1 MLNQIRNERLYE
13 VKGYGSFESFVEREI
28 DINKAICLSCHVSPR
43 RCIKIRPW
51 PPVSSVRW
59 PLSPRSTAKS
69 SLHRSRV
76 QPEARP
82 AASRCTSNK
91 AERNGAASLLAL
103 LTALLCVL
111 ANAFFVAAEFALAR
125 VRPTALETQAR
136 AGDRS
141 AARALA
147 LTRRLNEFL
156 SATQLG
162 VTLASLALGWLG
174 EPALA
179 ELLREPLSHV
189 GLSVVAVHGVS
200 AAIAFI
206 TISMLHIVLGELVP
220 KSYAIV
226 RPEDIARWTALP
238 MTLFLY
244 ATYPVMRAL
253 TRISGAL
260 SARRASPAKKRKRR
274 PAKSRRQKIRLIVG
288 ATFGDSDREQQKRG
302 LIERVLR
309 ATDRPVRALMVP
321 RVDMYALSLVE
332 GIEQWSET
340 VRKTGFS
347 RYPVT
352 EDGNPDHIVGYI
364 YVKDLLLARQPAKGG
379 PRALTRDI
387 LFIPESLPVGQA
399 LARFQRSNIPIA
411 IVVDEYGGTSGLI
424 TVEDVVEELVGD
436 IHDELDVS
444 MPAIE
449 QRDDGTLIVAGTVPV
464 GDLPLQGLELDA
476 KALGDTVSG
485 FIIEQLGR
493 LAHPG
498 DRVQIGEYEATVED
512 VRRRRI
518 WRVAVRPHV
527 PSIRPSL
534 TPPRAEEPGQK

>member
-1 MLNQIRNERLYE
+1 M
-13 VKGYGSFESFVEREI
+13 
-28 DINKAICLSCHVSPR
+28 
-43 RCIKIRPW
+43 
-51 PPVSSVRW
+51 
-59 PLSPRSTAKS
+59 
-69 SLHRSRV
+69 
-76 QPEARP
+76 
-82 AASRCTSNK
+82 
-91 AERNGAASLLAL
+91 LAL
-103 LTALLCVL
+103 VTALLCVL

-125 VRPTALETQAR
+125 VRPTALEAL
-136 AGDRS
+136 ANGGDK
-141 AARALA
+141 AAERALR
-147 LTRRLNEFL
+147 LQRRMSEFL
-156 SATQLG
+156 STTQLG
-162 VTLASLALGWLG
+162 VTVASLALGWLG

-179 ELLREPLSHV
+179 EVLRDPLSQV
-189 GLSVVAVHGVS
+189 GLSSVAIHGVS
-200 AAIAFI
+200 AAIAFV

-220 KSYAIV
+220 KSLAII
-226 RPEDIARWTALP
+226 RTEDVVRWTVMP
-238 MTLFLY
+238 MMLFMY
-244 ATYPVMRAL
+244 ATYPVMRVL
-253 TRISGAL
+253 TRISELFIRTGGVPGEKAKE
-260 SARRASPAKKRKRR
+260 ASGKVTEEE
-274 PAKSRRQKIRLIVG
+274 IRLIVG
-288 ATFGDSDREQQKRG
+288 ATFGDSAGERLKRD
-302 LIERVLR
+302 LLERVLR

-321 RVDMYALSLVE
+321 RVDMYTLSLTD
-332 GIEQWSET
+332 GLEQWSDT

-364 YVKDLLLARQPAKGG
+364 YVKDLLLAQKPAKGG

-387 LFIPESLPVGQA
+387 LFIPESLAVGQA
-399 LARFQRSNIPIA
+399 LARFQKSNIPIA
-411 IVVDEYGGTSGLI
+411 IVVDEYGGTSGLV

-449 QRDDGTLIVAGTVPV
+449 QREDGTLIVAGTVPV

-518 WRVAVRPHV
+518 WRVAVRPYV
-527 PSIRPSL
+527 PTIRPSI
-534 TPPRAEEPGQK
+534 PPRAEEA

>member
-1 MLNQIRNERLYE
+1 
-13 VKGYGSFESFVEREI
+13 
-28 DINKAICLSCHVSPR
+28 
-43 RCIKIRPW
+43 
-51 PPVSSVRW
+51 
-59 PLSPRSTAKS
+59 
-69 SLHRSRV
+69 
-76 QPEARP
+76 
-82 AASRCTSNK
+82 
-91 AERNGAASLLAL
+91 
-103 LTALLCVL
+103 L

-125 VRPTALETQAR
+125 ERPTALEALAR
-136 AGDRS
+136 AGDKS

-179 ELLREPLSHV
+179 VLLHDPLSHV
-189 GLSVVAVHGVS
+189 GLSSVAIHGVS
-200 AAIAFI
+200 AAIAFVV
-206 TISMLHIVLGELVP
+206 ISMLHIVLGELVP
-220 KSYAIV
+220 KSLAIV
-226 RPEDIARWTALP
+226 RTEDVVRWTALP
-238 MTLFLY
+238 MTMFLY
-244 ATYPVMRAL
+244 ATYPVMRVL
-253 TRISGAL
+253 TRISGAFV
-260 SARRASPAKKRKRR
+260 
-274 PAKSRRQKIRLIVG
+274 RQAVPGEDADETAGRVTEAEIRLILG
-288 ATFGDSDREQQKRG
+288 ATFGDSDREQQKRE
-302 LIERVLR
+302 LLERVLR

-321 RVDMYALSLVE
+321 RVDMYALSLTD
-332 GIEQWSET
+332 GLEQWSET

-449 QRDDGTLIVAGTVPV
+449 QRGDGTLIVAGTVPV
-464 GDLPLQGLELDA
+464 GDLPLDGLELDA
-476 KALGDTVSG
+476 KTMGDTVSG

-527 PSIRPSL
+527 PSVRPSM
-534 TPPRAEEPGQK
+534 PPRAEEVEK